1 MTPSLKLNMMRDQA
15 QRNISLSA
23 NYADYV
29 KHHAVLCMVLSVART
44 THTSPVD
51 HAMLD
56 ELQHEIDMYLA
67 EAQKRH
73 AWKTGADMQQAK
85 STTKQRI
92 GIPKTLPSR
101 VRRGH

>member
-1 MTPSLKLNMMRDQA
+1 
-15 QRNISLSA
+15 
-23 NYADYV
+23 
-29 KHHAVLCMVLSVART
+29 
-44 THTSPVD
+44 
-51 HAMLD
+51 
-56 ELQHEIDMYLA
+56 MYLA

-101 VRRGH
+101 VRKGH

>member
-73 AWKTGADMQQAK
+73 AWKTGADMQ
-85 STTKQRI
+85 
-92 GIPKTLPSR
+92 
-101 VRRGH
+101 